1 MLCLILMFIKFIDNM
16 KLEGILNAFRDII
29 RIQTDLSWLKK
40 WSNVTTCKYS
50 SRNQLPEFKME
61 DV

>member
-1 MLCLILMFIKFIDNM
+1 MFIKFIDNM
-16 KLEGILNAFRDII
+16 KPEGILNAFRDII
-29 RIQTDLSWLKK
+29 RIQTDLSWLNK